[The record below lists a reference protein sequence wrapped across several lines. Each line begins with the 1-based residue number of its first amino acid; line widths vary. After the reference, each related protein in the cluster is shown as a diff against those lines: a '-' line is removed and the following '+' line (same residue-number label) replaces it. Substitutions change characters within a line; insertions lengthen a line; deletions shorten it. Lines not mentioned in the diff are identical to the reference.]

1 MNLTLFIARRYFLS
15 RRKKNFINVIAL
27 LSMMGVAFASA
38 ALIIVLSVFNGLE
51 VLLQS
56 LYASFDPELKIE
68 AVEGKS
74 FRVDDQWLSAIRQTP
89 GVVTVTE
96 VIEDYAYV
104 RYRDAAMV
112 VTVKGVSEN
121 FIDQQR
127 LDDHIVEGELLLSRD
142 SVPFAILGRGVR
154 YTLSAEVED
163 DTRALRLYYINDVQ
177 PGNLNAASLY
187 SQKSIRPGGVFS
199 IEKNY
204 DENYIFVPLD
214 FAKELFRA
222 GNKRTSVE
230 VQTDGSGTLTVRQA
244 LQQQLGSSFR
254 VLTNEEQ
261 HKDLYRLLRIEKL
274 FTFLSLSLL
283 LLIASI
289 SIFFSLM
296 MLSIDKKKD
305 ISILS
310 SLGATPARIRN
321 IFLAEGALI
330 SFVGAVVGLVFGG
343 VLCYLQ
349 QTVGLVSMGMENA
362 IVAHYPVELRATDF
376 LLTILVITLVSALVS
391 FRPAVLASRAY
402 SLNEL

>member
-1 MNLTLFIARRYFLS
+1 MNLSLFIARRYFLS
-15 RRKKNFINVIAL
+15 RRKKNFINVISG
-27 LSMMGVAFASA
+27 LSMLGVAFATA

-51 VLLQS
+51 LLLKS
-56 LYASFDPELKIE
+56 LYTSFDPELKIE
-68 AVEGKS
+68 AAEGKT
-74 FRVDDQWLSAIRQTP
+74 FPVTDEWLNGIRGIP
-89 GVVTVTE
+89 GVHRVTE

-121 FIDQQR
+121 FIDQRR
-127 LDDHIVEGELLLSRD
+127 LDNHLVEGELLLYRD
-142 SVPFAILGRGVR
+142 SIPFAILGRGVR

-163 DTRALRLYYINDVQ
+163 ESRALRMYYINDART
-177 PGNLNAASLY
+177 GALSAASLY

-204 DENYIFVPLD
+204 DENYIFVPLG
-214 FAKELFRA
+214 FARDLFQS

-230 VQTDGSGTLTVRQA
+230 VQTSGSNTWAVKEA
-244 LQQQLGSSFR
+244 LQQKLGNSFR
-254 VLTNEEQ
+254 ILTNEEQ

-289 SIFFSLM
+289 NIFFSLM

-305 ISILS
+305 ISILA
-310 SLGATPARIRN
+310 SLGATPTLIRN

-330 SFVGAVVGLVFGG
+330 SFLGAVAGLIIGG
-343 VLCYLQ
+343 LLCYLQ
-349 QTVGLVSMGMENA
+349 DTVGLVGMGMENA
-362 IVAHYPVELRATDF
+362 IVANYPVDIRATDF
-376 LLTILVITLVSALVS
+376 LLTIAVIILVSAIVS